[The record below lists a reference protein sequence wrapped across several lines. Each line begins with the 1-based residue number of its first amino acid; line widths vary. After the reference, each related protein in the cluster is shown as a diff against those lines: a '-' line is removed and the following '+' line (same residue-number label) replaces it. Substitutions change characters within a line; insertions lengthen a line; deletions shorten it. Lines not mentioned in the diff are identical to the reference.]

1 MHYKL
6 PVLGLGPMGIVVRNH
21 KIKKYSGFQ
30 SNVDCTDY
38 SNIKYCNFLQ
48 FFIFIVDAESA
59 CNYMAN
65 EIHAP
70 SFLLSLCLIHIA
82 FST

>member
-38 SNIKYCNFLQ
+38 SVNTVTF
-48 FFIFIVDAESA
+48 
-59 CNYMAN
+59 
-65 EIHAP
+65 
-70 SFLLSLCLIHIA
+70 
-82 FST
+82 